1 MGRPALADQHSGDV
15 PMVLKI
21 LQHLAEQRVGAVLQ
35 GAFRHRAEQL
45 GQLGGDVAVGL
56 NLQIH
61 RVLVVVVKGAP
72 VDVRLLGQL
81 GDGDLGDGLFG
92 QQANQR
98 FLQRFLALAHAAVL
112 AAVLET
118 VLVHVQLPLFL
129 LIITHFNDYMFK
141 TYKIIR

>member
-1 MGRPALADQHSGDV
+1 M
-15 PMVLKI
+15 
-21 LQHLAEQRVGAVLQ
+21 
-35 GAFRHRAEQL
+35 
-45 GQLGGDVAVGL
+45 
-56 NLQIH
+56 
-61 RVLVVVVKGAP
+61 
-72 VDVRLLGQL
+72 DVRLLGQL

-98 FLQRFLALAHAAVL
+98 LLQRLLALAHAAVL

-141 TYKIIR
+141 TYKISR